1 MLRSRSKRPESWG
14 CGRSDL
20 PISTSSSLAQLQE
33 HGFPESTHR
42 RGSGTARRPCRYLTP
57 LFLLSILILAVF
69 YSCLPVGQYRK
80 LYFPFGTSKEINP
93 TSTVR
98 ASSKSNN
105 RTLPRGKP
113 PLVDR
118 SILDK
123 LALLDQSADDPDGLV
138 LQSPQNKHAW
148 PPAVTR
154 IPEPAVSNISS
165 TIVHHQFQH
174 EPISTA
180 SPADFDLSI
189 CGADAC
195 RFILPLRIAEQESK
209 ARLHFLQIL
218 ELAGSLNRIVVLP
231 NVGKSRIGICYRWN
245 FDKYYDAEAL
255 RTRLDD
261 GRMRVIDMET
271 FRLWIATRPIKPNAQ
286 TVSINFKPLAGLSSS
301 ETLFFE
307 NDITVKVEQDQ
318 DPSDPRHARCLNLK
332 FPRLGL
338 QAYSPL
344 SIHPSKS
351 LKSKLFGTRIV
362 DALSRE
368 DVQISSFRDG
378 DTAQV
383 DIIDDGRLSIEEQ
396 GDDQGEEQDY
406 LGPLSD
412 PEVLILNYDL
422 RHPAFVTS
430 KISTPTLPYARNLIT
445 LATNLLTPF
454 EPSDYLV
461 IHWRMETV
469 PPNILARCANSLVR
483 TLVGLLQAQDVG
495 DDAASNY
502 FTKTVWFAS
511 DYPYPISRPLP
522 SNTNRYQTQR
532 DGGSK
537 SGTFRGVG
545 RQHEEAIEILRCAF
559 DEGGALEG
567 KKITGLAEELARARA
582 ATTEDGKTRVTIEG
596 ELNDDSGILGILD
609 KTVAIRAGLF
619 VSGGKG
625 CGRVRCVVLLLLSGW

>member
-1 MLRSRSKRPESWG
+1 MLRSRSKRPESWE

-20 PISTSSSLAQLQE
+20 PISTSSSLARLQE
-33 HGFPESTHR
+33 HRFPESTRRRSSGIAHR
-42 RGSGTARRPCRYLTP
+42 SCRYLTP
-57 LFLLSILILAVF
+57 LILSIVILAIF
-69 YSCLPVGQYRK
+69 YVCRANISVGQYRK
-80 LYFPFGTSKEINP
+80 PYFPFGTSKGNNP
-93 TSTVR
+93 ISTVR

-123 LALLDQSADDPDGLV
+123 LALLDQSADDPDELPPP
-138 LQSPQNKHAW
+138 SPQNKHAW
-148 PPAVTR
+148 PPVVTR
-154 IPEPAVSNISS
+154 IPEPTVSNTPS

-180 SPADFDLSI
+180 FPADFDFSI

-231 NVGKSRIGICYRWN
+231 NVGKSRMGVCYRWN

-261 GRMRVIDMET
+261 GRIRVIDMET
-271 FRLWIATRPIKPNAQ
+271 FRLWVATRPIKPNAQ
-286 TVSINFKPLAGLSSS
+286 TISINFKPLASLSSS

-307 NDITVKVEQDQ
+307 NGITVKVEQDQ
-318 DPSDPRHARCLNLK
+318 DPSDPRHIRCLNLK

-338 QAYSPL
+338 QAYLPL

-351 LKSKLFGTRIV
+351 LKSKPFGTRIV

-378 DTAQV
+378 DAAQV
-383 DIIDDGRLSIEEQ
+383 DIIDDGRPSLEEEEN
-396 GDDQGEEQDY
+396 DQGEEQDY
-406 LGPLSD
+406 LGHLSD

-422 RHPAFVTS
+422 RHPAFATS
-430 KISTPTLPYARNLIT
+430 KISPPPLPYARNLTT
-445 LATNLLTPF
+445 LATNLLAPF
-454 EPSDYLV
+454 EPADYLV

-469 PPNILARCANSLVR
+469 PPNILARCAHSLVR
-483 TLVGLLQAQDVG
+483 TLVGLLQAQDVE
-495 DDAASNY
+495 DDVTSNY
-502 FTKTVWFAS
+502 KTVWFAS

-522 SNTNRYQTQR
+522 SNTNRYQTQG

-545 RQHEEAIEILRCAF
+545 RQHEEAIEILRDAF

-567 KKITGLAEELARARA
+567 TKITGLAEELAKARA
-582 ATTEDGKTRVTIEG
+582 ATAEDGKTGVAIEG

-609 KTVAIRAGLF
+609 KIVAMKAGLF

-625 CGRVRCVVLLLLSGW
+625 CGRVRCVVLLLLSR